1 MVGFLRRK
9 WNLTENHR
17 RKGKNSS
24 PIMIFAISDSAASG
38 YLKYGNL
45 QFPVA
50 LGRGGIR
57 ALKKE
62 GDGATPMGRLS
73 ILYAY
78 YRQDRVS
85 RPRSRL
91 ALQPIRPG
99 DGWCDATGDRN
110 YNRRVSMPYPASAE
124 RMWRKDHLYDIVA
137 VLDYN
142 IVPRAQGRGSA
153 IFLHVVRRNFAPTA
167 GCIAMK
173 REHLIRLLAAMPD
186 RAAILIGKS
195 QRLRYRGRRGL
206 R

>member
-1 MVGFLRRK
+1 M
-9 WNLTENHR
+9 ENHG

-24 PIMIFAISDSAASG
+24 PIMIFAISDVATSG
-38 YLKYGNL
+38 HLKYGNL

-50 LGRGGIR
+50 FGRGGIR

-62 GDGATPMGRLS
+62 GDGATPMRRLT
-73 ILYAY
+73 ILHAY
-78 YRQDRVS
+78 YRQDRVP
-85 RPRSRL
+85 RPRSRFVMH
-91 ALQPIRPG
+91 PIRPG
-99 DGWCDATGDRN
+99 DGWCDANGDRN
-110 YNRRVSMPYPASAE
+110 YNRQVPMPYPASAE

-142 IVPRAQGRGSA
+142 IAPRVQGRGSA
-153 IFLHVVRRNFAPTA
+153 IFLHVARRNFAPTA

-173 REHLIRLLAAMPD
+173 REHLVRLLAAMPD